1 MILDNYYD
9 EDTEMDL
16 GYVGAFLEEA
26 DEISQYDLGYV
37 AEAVNVQCFDEDTF
51 VVESEDL
58 HKFMNYNDIESYE
71 EALAYVAEANGID
84 YMPVL
89 AIKEADIVDAINYA
103 DMGDSS
109 LLEAYDNMIAQCLE
123 EDVDLCMISLDEG
136 NLPANANLDDIYGSM
151 GMPAA
156 ASNIAAADARRNSKG
171 TITKTIQ
178 RGRIAGKKAMRFAG
192 KHKVGTGIAA
202 AGLLTAGAYGAKKMY
217 DKSKAK
223 KAAAAAAAAE
233 QERLANRSRFE
244 VARDT
249 AKAKIAQMRNR
260 NC

>member
-51 VVESEDL
+51 IVESEDL

-123 EDVDLCMISLDEG
+123 EDVDLCMIALDEA
-136 NLPANANLDDIYGSM
+136 LFS
-151 GMPAA
+151 
-156 ASNIAAADARRNSKG
+156 DAE
-171 TITKTIQ
+171 
-178 RGRIAGKKAMRFAG
+178 KKAAEEARLKTSYPVAGGVGDKVRYYGRRAANFAG
-192 KHKVGTGIAA
+192 NHKVATGLAG
-202 AGLLTAGAYGAKKMY
+202 AGLVAAGAYAGKKMY
-217 DKSKAK
+217 DKRKAK

>member
-37 AEAVNVQCFDEDTF
+37 AEAVNVQCFDEQTF

-123 EDVDLCMISLDEG
+123 EDVDLCMISLDE
-136 NLPANANLDDIYGSM
+136 ADA
-151 GMPAA
+151 
-156 ASNIAAADARRNSKG
+156 AAADPGMCDKIKG
-171 TITKTIQ
+171 CGQ
-178 RGRIAGKKAMRFAG
+178 RAYQSVKNAGSYTYNLAKNNPKSAIALG
-192 KHKVGTGIAA
+192 A
-202 AGLLTAGAYGAKKMY
+202 AGLAAGAYAGKKMY
-217 DKSKAK
+217 DKRKAK

-249 AKAKIAQMRNR
+249 AKAKIAQIRNR
-260 NC
+260 

>member
-89 AIKEADIVDAINYA
+89 AIKEADIVDDINYA

-123 EDVDLCMISLDEG
+123 EDVDLCMIALDERFEDLDASMMDRI
-136 NLPANANLDDIYGSM
+136 NKIKDPAKRARIMKSYFDQEPVQSIRTRATTPVATNIG
-151 GMPAA
+151 GK
-156 ASNIAAADARRNSKG
+156 ASLSRNQKIAAG
-171 TITKTIQ
+171 V
-178 RGRIAGKKAMRFAG
+178 AG
-192 KHKVGTGIAA
+192 
-202 AGLLTAGAYGAKKMY
+202 AGLVAAGAYAGKKMY
-217 DKSKAK
+217 DKCKAK

-260 NC
+260 

>member
-58 HKFMNYNDIESYE
+58 HKFMNYNDIGSYE

-109 LLEAYDNMIAQCLE
+109 LLEAYDDMIAQCLE
-123 EDVDLCMISLDEG
+123 EDVDLCMISLDE
-136 NLPANANLDDIYGSM
+136 ADA
-151 GMPAA
+151 
-156 ASNIAAADARRNSKG
+156 AAADPGMCDKIKG
-171 TITKTIQ
+171 CGKSAYQSLKNAGSYTYNLAKNNPKSA
-178 RGRIAGKKAMRFAG
+178 IALGA
-192 KHKVGTGIAA
+192 TGLA
-202 AGLLTAGAYGAKKMY
+202 AGAYAGKKMY
-217 DKSKAK
+217 DKRKAK

-260 NC
+260 

>member
-37 AEAVNVQCFDEDTF
+37 AEAVNVQCFDEQTF

-123 EDVDLCMISLDEG
+123 EDVDLCMISLDE
-136 NLPANANLDDIYGSM
+136 ADA
-151 GMPAA
+151 
-156 ASNIAAADARRNSKG
+156 AAADPGMCDKIKG
-171 TITKTIQ
+171 CGQ
-178 RGRIAGKKAMRFAG
+178 RAYQSVKNAGSYTYNLAKNNPKSAIALG
-192 KHKVGTGIAA
+192 A
-202 AGLLTAGAYGAKKMY
+202 AGLAAGAYAGKKMY
-217 DKSKAK
+217 DKRKAK

-260 NC
+260 